1 MRQDNPRT
9 HTSETR
15 LIPIQGCAGKS
26 QETRIT
32 PKQRWE
38 NTTSTHD
45 VLQHKL
51 ADIRNLANTMDCI
64 PRHRT
69 TYDTLAHIT
78 TCTTD
83 IRNYI
88 Q

>member
-1 MRQDNPRT
+1 MRQDNPRN
-9 HTSETR
+9 HTLETR

-32 PKQRWE
+32 PRQRWE

-51 ADIRNLANTMDCI
+51 ADIHNLANTIDRI
-64 PRHRT
+64 AQHRT
-69 TYDTLAHIT
+69 IHNTMAIIT
-78 TCTTD
+78 ICTID